1 MFEPALSWN
10 KQYLFVNGVEII
22 KFRAK
27 DFEIIPN
34 VLCLGNVSKDFSA
47 SNMKITRLYGT
58 VYDFSADY
66 GAISVDDMFKNSQ
79 VFNKKHN
86 IGQNT

>member
-1 MFEPALSWN
+1 MFL
-10 KQYLFVNGVEII
+10 NGVKII
-22 KFRAK
+22 NFGAK

-34 VLCLGNVSKDFSA
+34 VLCIGNVSKDFSA

-66 GAISVDDMFKNSQ
+66 GAISVDDMLRIHKYLIKN
-79 VFNKKHN
+79 
-86 IGQNT
+86 TT